1 MGSINVKTAVA
12 LALEQMERDRKALK
26 FTRDQALQ
34 AIIHT
39 LADGS
44 VVQVQP
50 SDLAN
55 FNMAILSGN
64 SEDWVLEDNTVREL
78 SVSEMEESVQ
88 SGIVQAKI
96 IWKTYTDGLRQL

>member
-1 MGSINVKTAVA
+1 MGSINVKSAVV
-12 LALEQMERDRKALK
+12 LAAEQVESNRAALK
-26 FTRDQALQ
+26 STRDEDLQ
-34 AIIHT
+34 AITHT

-50 SDLAN
+50 NDLAN

-88 SGIVQAKI
+88 SGIVQAKV
-96 IWKTYTDGLRQL
+96 IWKTYTDGLKQL